1 MTHLKIEQENSI
13 ETVDSNLVNLLYKI
27 CTENTLDGTSN
38 IKGNLYT
45 QHAYKE
51 DYDYLTNRFVDL
63 DITVL
68 SDYYIKFEDST
79 IAQMCVTSWGDG
91 IGVTKAQIAPV
102 TYQMLQTKKSFFEN
116 NQTITKFNELQ
127 YFTGI
132 GQNFD
137 GYQFGF
143 MNNSNLVEVTLP
155 PQVTILSGYS
165 FQGCSKLQVLNGLD
179 HVMQFGQNSLQ
190 GCKALSFELDF
201 QNISII
207 GRNGSYGD
215 GTFTNSGLKGLVDIP
230 EGKTVIGNMCTGTKI
245 SKIIFPTTTT
255 SIIWNL
261 CQTCTELKIAVCKAV
276 TPPAGISEYTFQ
288 GCHSELKIYVPDESV
303 DTYKAATG
311 WSLYSSKILPISIL
325 PI

>member
-13 ETVDSNLVNLLYKI
+13 ETVDSKTVSLLYKI

-51 DYDYLTNRFVDL
+51 DSDYLTNRFVDL

-102 TYQMLQTKKSFFEN
+102 TYSMLQTKESFFKN

-132 GQNFD
+132 GQEFS
-137 GYQFGF
+137 GWQFGF
-143 MNNSNLVEVTLP
+143 MNISNLVEVTLP
-155 PQVTILSGYS
+155 PQVTKFSSYD

-215 GTFTNSGLKGLVDIP
+215 DTFTNSGLKGLVDIP
-230 EGKTVIGNMCTGTKI
+230 EGKTDIGNMCTGTKI

-255 SIIWNL
+255 KIVYNL
-261 CQTCTELKIAVCKAV
+261 CSNCTELKIAVCKAV
-276 TPPAGISEYTFQ
+276 TPPTGIERYTFE
-288 GCHSELKIYVPDESV
+288 GCHSELKIYVPDENV